1 MGGIMK
7 CLVNDCDSS
16 VRVISLGLC
25 YKHYV
30 RQKTHGTTE
39 VRKYS
44 RGTLEERFWNFVD
57 KKSQDECWHWIG
69 QILSNGYGRI
79 SLGAK
84 KDGSEGA
91 HRVSWKLHNKKD
103 IPDGMYVMHKCD
115 NPSCVNPNHLSIGT
129 PKDNTQDMI
138 GKGRKKVVSP
148 KGEGNG
154 KSLLDAEKVRLIRS
168 STLNHAAL
176 GRQLGVSPN
185 CIRGVRTG
193 RTWSHI
199 EDL

>member
-1 MGGIMK
+1 MK
-7 CLVNDCDSS
+7 CCVDDCDAD
-16 VRVISLGLC
+16 VRVKNLSLC

-30 RQKTHGTTE
+30 RFKTHGS
-39 VRKYS
+39 VGFKKHA

-57 KKSQDECWHWIG
+57 KKSEDECWHWTG
-69 QILSNGYGRI
+69 QILATGYGRI

-84 KDGSEGA
+84 KDGNEGA

-103 IPDGMYVMHKCD
+103 IPSGMFVMHKCD
-115 NPSCVNPNHLSIGT
+115 NPKCVNPYHLSIGT

-138 GKGRKKVVSP
+138 AKGRKRVVSP

-168 STLNHAAL
+168 SKLSHVEL
-176 GRQLGVSPN
+176 GRQLGVSSN
-185 CIRGVRTG
+185 CIRGVRIG